1 MATKIISKKEADAAK
16 KEIFALLLKKIGV
29 TTNRFYE
36 VARNNFV
43 ANNLDLLTPEEKKHY
58 KEKGLSLWV
67 GTRYRLAYRELP
79 T

>member
-58 KEKGLSLWV
+58 KEKGLSL
-67 GTRYRLAYRELP
+67 
-79 T
+79 

>member
-43 ANNLDLLTPEEKKHY
+43 ANNLDLLTLEEKKHY
-58 KEKGLSLWV
+58 KEKGLSL
-67 GTRYRLAYRELP
+67 
-79 T
+79 

>member
-1 MATKIISKKEADAAK
+1 MLQK

-58 KEKGLSLWV
+58 KEKGLSL
-67 GTRYRLAYRELP
+67 
-79 T
+79 

>member
-43 ANNLDLLTPEEKKHY
+43 ANNLDLLTLEEKKHY
-58 KEKGLSLWV
+58 KEKGFSL
-67 GTRYRLAYRELP
+67 
-79 T
+79 